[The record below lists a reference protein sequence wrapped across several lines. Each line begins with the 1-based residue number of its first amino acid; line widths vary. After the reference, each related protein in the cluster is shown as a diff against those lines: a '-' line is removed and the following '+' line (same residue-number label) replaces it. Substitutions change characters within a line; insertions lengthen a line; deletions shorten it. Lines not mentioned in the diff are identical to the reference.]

1 MAMPRVL
8 LVSLSALLYACPAST
23 VKGTPGPSNQ
33 ATGPTVPAGPSIEPG
48 PSTVPTTCPNFAP
61 EVPYDDVDN
70 DCDPAT
76 RDEDLDQDGFTHDA
90 DCNDL
95 DASVH
100 AIILGYADSDQ
111 DTFFSTTAVEMC
123 ATTLPASFSATAGN
137 DCDDDTPLASPEQAE
152 LADDGLDN
160 DCVGGDLTAAD
171 AAGVFVD
178 ATHASCSDNGDG
190 SKDTPFCSLQPAVT
204 AAAALP
210 AVSGVHPVFV
220 AAGTYVGGTLGLEIT
235 ADVALFA
242 GYDSTWS
249 YSLSDMFSVLG
260 EADTTPTSTTPTN
273 TRVTM
278 VGPHADDSDT
288 APIHVTLRG
297 FTIHAGVGAEASTT
311 MSAVSSTGK
320 VNWTIADCDL
330 GAGDASRWEV
340 LRNARGGHGKL
351 YRSKVR
357 GGSSA
362 LVNTTRSV
370 QSAGALIVWN
380 SEIDAASSGN
390 SAGQRIAV
398 GATGTLH
405 MMSSRINA
413 GAVGTCGDSVG
424 IWASGQDAQDEV
436 VLLNNYIANGPGTTS
451 AAALQ
456 MQRASGHVVNN
467 AFVCTSPIVHGENKG
482 LFFFHDLAA
491 PEDPHPV
498 FDLMNNAFFCPTNA
512 TIVHIAT
519 DAAFN
524 FKRYQVATVADMN
537 ACTETDC
544 PVTVGANLAS
554 ETIPSSPRLQAMD
567 SCHSMGLDPAE
578 YFSYGL
584 GYLDMDG
591 AKRAE
596 GDWDCGPDEIAD

>member
-1 MAMPRVL
+1 MQRL
-8 LVSLSALLYACPAST
+8 LLLSLSTLLCACPAST

-33 ATGPTVPAGPSIEPG
+33 ATGPIGPSNEPG
-48 PSTVPTTCPNFAP
+48 PSTTPVTCPNFAP

-70 DCDPAT
+70 DCNPAT
-76 RDEDLDQDGFTHDA
+76 RDDDLDEDGFSQDA

-95 DASVH
+95 DVSVH
-100 AIILGYADSDQ
+100 DTILGYADRDQ
-111 DTFFSTTAVEMC
+111 DTFFSTTAEEMC
-123 ATTLPASFSATAGN
+123 AATLPAAFSATPGN
-137 DCDDDTPLASPEQAE
+137 DCDDDTPLASPDQAE

-235 ADVALFA
+235 ADIALFA

-278 VGPHADDSDT
+278 VGPNADLET
-288 APIHVTLRG
+288 APVRVTLRG
-297 FTIHAGVGAEASTT
+297 FTILAGVGSTT
-311 MSAVSSTGK
+311 NTTMRAVSSTGK
-320 VNWTIADCDL
+320 VSWTIADCDL
-330 GAGDASRWEV
+330 QAGDAATWEV
-340 LRNARGGHGKL
+340 LMNARGGNGKL

-362 LVNTTRSV
+362 LVNTTRTV
-370 QSAGALIVWN
+370 QSVGSLIVWN

-405 MMSSRINA
+405 MMSTRINA
-413 GAVGTCGDSVG
+413 GTIGTCGDSVG
-424 IWASGQDAQDEV
+424 IWASGQDVQDEV
-436 VLLNNYIANGPGTTS
+436 VLLNNYIANGSGTSS
-451 AAALQ
+451 ASALR
-456 MQRASGHVVNN
+456 MQRASGYVVNN
-467 AFVCTSPIVHGENKG
+467 ALVCTSPIVHGENKG
-482 LFFFHDLAA
+482 VYYLHDLAA

-498 FDLMNNAFFCPTNA
+498 FDLLNNAFFCPTNA

-519 DAAFN
+519 EAAFN
-524 FKRYQVATVADMN
+524 FKRYQVATVEAMN
-537 ACTETDC
+537 TCTETDC
-544 PVTVGANLAS
+544 PVIVGANRAS
-554 ETIPSSPRLQAMD
+554 TTIPSSPRLQAMD
-567 SCHSMGLDPAE
+567 ECHSRGIDPVD
-578 YFSYGL
+578 YVSYGL
-584 GYLDMDG
+584 ANLDMDG
-591 AKRAE
+591 AKRAD
-596 GDWDCGPDEIAD
+596 GSWDCGPDEIAD